1 MPKLYLISGDDDF
14 AIKLRSREIITSLCG
29 EDAENNPDLEV
40 VSGDSDVLK
49 AEEILSNL
57 MASLHT
63 PPFLSP
69 DKKIWLRHFIH
80 FEKSLAVNAKE
91 IVKKRMT
98 ELVDFIKAGIP
109 DDIILIID
117 GPGIDQRK
125 AFFKS
130 CKAAPDS
137 DIQIFKKTSFG
148 DRNFA
153 ENQRQLVNEV
163 CRKAGKQID
172 QAAVYYLSETI
183 SGDSGRMQTELEK
196 VFCYVGDSNR
206 VTVEDC
212 KAICSCTPEAM
223 SWDFAN
229 ALVDRNMTAALRLV
243 STLVKQLTAQRGGN
257 LELSILS
264 QATRS
269 FQEMIKTKN
278 AMAEINAP
286 ERVGK
291 SYFSAIAQSVKEQF
305 PNNMLLKI
313 HPFRA
318 YKICESAGRFND
330 QQLAQALRDILDAN
344 RKLVSGGG
352 QARIVLEQLI
362 TNITGKNAKQR
373 Y

>member
-1 MPKLYLISGDDDF
+1 MKKLYLISGDDEF

-29 EDAENNPDLEV
+29 EDAENNPDLEIIK
-40 VSGDSDVLK
+40 GDSDVLK
-49 AEEILSNL
+49 AEDILSEL

-80 FEKSLAVNAKE
+80 FEKALAVNAKD

-117 GPGIDQRK
+117 GIGIDQRK

-130 CKAAPDS
+130 CKATPDS
-137 DIQIFKKTSFG
+137 DIQTFKKTKFG

-153 ENQRQLVNEV
+153 ENQRQLIHDICN
-163 CRKAGKQID
+163 KAAKQID

-183 SGDSGRMQTELEK
+183 SSDGGRLQSELEK
-196 VFCYVGDSNR
+196 VFCYAGDTNHI
-206 VTVEDC
+206 TVQDC

-229 ALVDRNMTAALRLV
+229 ALVDRNMPNALRLV
-243 STLVKQLTAQRGGN
+243 STLVKQLSAQRGGN

-278 AMAEINAP
+278 AMAQLNAP
-286 ERVGK
+286 ARVGK
-291 SYFSAIAQSVKEQF
+291 SYFSAIPQSLKEQF
-305 PNNMLLKI
+305 PDNMLLKI

-330 QQLAQALRDILDAN
+330 RQLAQALRDILDAN

-352 QARIVLEQLI
+352 EARIVLEQLI
-362 TNITGKNAKQR
+362 TNITGKND
-373 Y
+373 

>member
-29 EDAENNPDLEV
+29 AEAENNPDLEIIK
-40 VSGDSDVLK
+40 GDSDEMK
-49 AEEILSNL
+49 ADEILTSL
-57 MASLHT
+57 LASLHT
-63 PPFLSP
+63 PPFFSP
-69 DKKIWLRHFIH
+69 DKKIWLRHFTH
-80 FEKSLAVNAKE
+80 FEKSLAVNASD
-91 IVKKRMT
+91 IIKKRMV
-98 ELVDFIKAGIP
+98 ELVEFIKAGIP
-109 DDIILIID
+109 DDIILLID

-130 CKAAPDS
+130 CKAVADS

-153 ENQRQLVNEV
+153 ENQRQLINEI
-163 CRKAGKQID
+163 CGKAGKQID

-183 SGDSGRMQTELEK
+183 SGDSGRLQTELEK
-196 VFCYVGDSNR
+196 VFCYAGDTNR
-206 VTVEDC
+206 ITVDDC

-243 STLVKQLTAQRGGN
+243 NTLVKQLTAERGGN

-264 QATRS
+264 QAIRT

-278 AMAEINAP
+278 AMAQINAP
-286 ERVGK
+286 ARVGK
-291 SYFSAIAQSVKEQF
+291 SYFSAIPQTMKEKF
-305 PNNMLLKI
+305 PDNMLLKI

-318 YKICESAGRFND
+318 YKVCESAGRFND
-330 QQLAQALRDILDAN
+330 QQLAQALRDILSAN
-344 RKLVSGGG
+344 LKLVSGGG
-352 QARIVLEQLI
+352 QPRIVLEQLI
-362 TNITGKNAKQR
+362 TDITGKNAKQT

>member
-1 MPKLYLISGDDDF
+1 MKKLYLISGDDDF

-29 EDAENNPDLEV
+29 EDADNNPDLEIIK
-40 VSGDSDVLK
+40 GDSDELK
-49 AEEILSNL
+49 PEDILTSML
-57 MASLHT
+57 ASLHT

-69 DKKIWLRHFIH
+69 DKKIWLRHFMH
-80 FEKSLAVNAKE
+80 FEKSLAVNAKDV
-91 IVKKRMT
+91 VKKRIN

-137 DIQIFKKTSFG
+137 EVQIFKKTSFG

-153 ENQRQLVNEV
+153 ENQRRLINDI
-163 CRKAGKQID
+163 CSKAGKQID
-172 QAAVYYLSETI
+172 QAAVYYLTETI
-183 SGDSGRMQTELEK
+183 SGDSGRMQSELEK
-196 VFCYVGDSNR
+196 VFCYIGDSNR
-206 VTVEDC
+206 VSLEDC
-212 KAICSCTPEAM
+212 KAICSSTPEAM

-229 ALVDRNMTAALRLV
+229 ALVDRNMTAALKLV
-243 STLVKQLTAQRGGN
+243 STLVKQLTAERGGN

-278 AMAEINAP
+278 AMAELNAP
-286 ERVGK
+286 ARIGK
-291 SYFSAIAQSVKEQF
+291 SYFSAIPQSIKEKY
-305 PNNMLLKI
+305 PDNMLLKI

-318 YKICESAGRFND
+318 YKICESAEKFSD
-330 QQLAQALRDILDAN
+330 KQLAQALRDILDAN

-352 QARIVLEQLI
+352 QPRIVLEQLI
-362 TNITGKNAKQR
+362 TNITGKNAQQR

>member
-1 MPKLYLISGDDDF
+1 MIKLYLISGDDDF
-14 AIKLRSREIITSLCG
+14 AIKLHSREVISSLCG
-29 EDAENNPDLEV
+29 EDAENNPDLEIIK
-40 VSGDSDVLK
+40 GDSDDLK
-49 AEEILSNL
+49 VDEILSRL
-57 MASLHT
+57 MAALHT

-69 DKKIWLRHFIH
+69 NKKIWLRHFAH
-80 FEKSLAVNAKE
+80 FEKALAVNAGD
-91 IVKKRMT
+91 IIKKRMT
-98 ELVDFIKAGIP
+98 EVVEFIKAGIP
-109 DDIILIID
+109 DDITLIID

-130 CKAAPDS
+130 CKAAIGS

-153 ENQRQLVNEV
+153 ENQRRLIQEI
-163 CRKAGKQID
+163 CGKAGKQID

-183 SGDSGRMQTELEK
+183 SGDSGRLQTELEK
-196 VFCYVGDSNR
+196 VFCYAGASR
-206 VTVEDC
+206 ITVDDC

-229 ALVDRNMTAALRLV
+229 ALVDRNMSAALRLV
-243 STLVKQLTAQRGGN
+243 NTLVKQLTAQRGGN

-286 ERVGK
+286 ARVGK
-291 SYFSAIAQSVKEQF
+291 SYFSAIPQGMKEKF
-305 PNNMLLKI
+305 PDNMLLKI

-318 YKICESAGRFND
+318 YKICESAGKFND
-330 QQLAQALRDILDAN
+330 QQLARALRDILSAN

-352 QARIVLEQLI
+352 HPRIVLEQLI
-362 TNITGKNAKQR
+362 TNITGKNAKQT

>member
-1 MPKLYLISGDDDF
+1 MSKLYLISGDDNF

-29 EDAENNPDLEV
+29 DDADNNPDLEIIQ
-40 VSGDSDVLK
+40 GDSDVLK
-49 AEEILSNL
+49 AEDILTNL
-57 MASLHT
+57 LASLHT
-63 PPFLSP
+63 PPFFSP

-80 FEKSLAVNAKE
+80 FEKALAVNAKDV
-91 IVKKRMT
+91 VKKRMT
-98 ELVDFIKAGIP
+98 ELIDFIKAGIP

-117 GPGIDQRK
+117 GTGIDQRK

-130 CKAAPDS
+130 CKAATGS
-137 DIQIFKKTSFG
+137 DIQIFKKTVFG

-153 ENQRQLVNEV
+153 ENQRQLINEV
-163 CRKAGKQID
+163 CNKAGKQID

-183 SGDSGRMQTELEK
+183 SGDSGRLQTELEK
-196 VFCYVGDSNR
+196 VFCYAAESNR
-206 VTVEDC
+206 ITVEDC

-229 ALVDRNMTAALRLV
+229 ALVDRNMAAALRLV
-243 STLVKQLTAQRGGN
+243 NTLVKQLTAERGGN

-286 ERVGK
+286 ARVGK
-291 SYFSAIAQSVKEQF
+291 SYFSAIPQSMKEKF

-352 QARIVLEQLI
+352 KARIVLEQLT